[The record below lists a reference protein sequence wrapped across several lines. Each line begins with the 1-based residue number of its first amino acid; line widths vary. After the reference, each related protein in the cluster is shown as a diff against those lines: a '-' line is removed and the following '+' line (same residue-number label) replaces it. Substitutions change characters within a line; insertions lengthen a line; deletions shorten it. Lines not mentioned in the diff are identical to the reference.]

1 MFDDKRLNE
10 LATEAFDT
18 ANKHGLC
25 EAEDVYVYVCGI
37 AGEVAEAFD
46 AWNKNRHT
54 EDEELADVII
64 RCLTTAKK
72 FNVLLFTARVYANE
86 KSRTTFPGICMRAY
100 QLIGEVSVN
109 HIPDLGMGLSC
120 IIAFLLDVKPELEE
134 AVIQKMQ
141 YNKTRPFKHGQNK
154 IV

>member
-1 MFDDKRLNE
+1 MFDKKRLDE

-46 AWNKNRHT
+46 AWNKNLHT
-54 EDEELADVII
+54 EIEELADVII

-72 FNVLLFTARVYANE
+72 FDAYLFPTHIYANE
-86 KSRTTFPGICMRAY
+86 KSKTTFPGICIRAY
-100 QLIGEVSVN
+100 QLIGEMSVN
-109 HIPDLGMGLSC
+109 HIPDLGIGLSS
-120 IIAFLLDVKPELEE
+120 IISFLLEVKPELEE
-134 AVIQKMQ
+134 VVLQKMA